1 MKDFKAPESD
11 IIKNPIPYKPQMRLV
26 MDEASMCMI
35 AGNSSASKTTSPL
48 MRFGRMQ
55 IYVDGQP
62 VDEEK
67 VENNAMYALG
77 SLVGVLRREGVIID

>member
-1 MKDFKAPESD
+1 MRINTNKNVE
-11 IIKNPIPYKPQMRLV
+11 IIMH
-26 MDEASMCMI
+26 
-35 AGNSSASKTTSPL
+35 
-48 MRFGRMQ
+48 FGRMQ

-67 VENNAMYALG
+67 IEDNAMYALG